1 MGKWVK
7 RKLGEVAKT
16 FTGLTYSPNQVSE
29 NGILVLRSSN
39 IKDEQLCLEDNVF
52 VSMDIPERAIVHEND
67 ILICVRNGSRNLI
80 GKSTFIPK
88 EAEGMAFG
96 AFMTILRSD
105 LIEPRLLLYIWQ
117 SNSIQRQV
125 ANNIGATINQITNT
139 DFKNFDISYPSTL
152 SEQRRIASILSSADK
167 VIDSTQKLIA
177 KYKSIKQGMMED
189 LLKPKEGWKKV
200 KLGECLRQKPDYGIN
215 APAVEYDNN
224 LPTYLRITDITEDGC
239 YSRNDIVS
247 VSSLDALNYKLEDG
261 DLVFARTGASV
272 GKTYLYNQKDGIL
285 VFAGF
290 LIRVR
295 TDEQIVLSQFFK
307 YQTQTPNYKNWIA
320 ANSMR
325 TGQPGINGNEYGEFT
340 FYIPYQNDIPDL
352 SEQRR
357 IASILSSIDAKIES
371 EEKVLEKYK
380 NIKKGLMEKLL
391 KEEE

>member
-7 RKLGEVAKT
+7 KKLGEVAKT

-139 DFKNFDISYPSTL
+139 DFKNFDISFPSSL

-177 KYKSIKQGMMED
+177 KYKQIKQGMMED
-189 LLKPKEGWKKV
+189 LLKPKEGWKLV
-200 KLGECLRQKPDYGIN
+200 KLGEVINDSYAGGTPNRSRGDYFGGGISW
-215 APAVEYDNN
+215 VTSGEVNN
-224 LPTYLRITDITEDGC
+224 PEICSTLENITIEGLNNSSAKWIPENSILVALYGATAGQVSMLRIKATSNQAVLAVIPNAEFTDTM
-239 YSRNDIVS
+239 
-247 VSSLDALNYKLEDG
+247 
-261 DLVFARTGASV
+261 
-272 GKTYLYNQKDGIL
+272 
-285 VFAGF
+285 F
-290 LIRVR
+290 LFY
-295 TDEQIVLSQFFK
+295 QIVYNKDNLLYLAQGS
-307 YQTQTPNYKNWIA
+307 
-320 ANSMR
+320 
-325 TGQPGINGNEYGEFT
+325 GQPNLSKNLVDRLEIS
-340 FYIPYQNDIPDL
+340 IPDL
-352 SEQRR
+352 PEQCR
-357 IASILSSIDAKIES
+357 IASILSGIDKKIES

-380 NIKKGLMEKLL
+380 KIKKGLMEKLL
-391 KEEE
+391 NE

>member
-139 DFKNFDISYPSTL
+139 DFKNFDISYPSSL

-177 KYKSIKQGMMED
+177 KYKQIKQGMMED
-189 LLKPKEGWKKV
+189 LLKPKEGWKLV
-200 KLGECLRQKPDYGIN
+200 KLGEVCEPSSEKYNPLTENVFQYCIEMENINQESGTINGKSDIAKLLSLKTKFHKGDVLYGKLRP
-215 APAVEYDNN
+215 
-224 LPTYLRITDITEDGC
+224 YLRKYWLADFDGACSTEIWVLKNAENIEKQFLF
-239 YSRNDIVS
+239 YLFQSEYINKIANL
-247 VSSLDALNYKLEDG
+247 SSGTKMPRADWK
-261 DLVFARTGASV
+261 FMR
-272 GKTYLYNQKDGIL
+272 
-285 VFAGF
+285 
-290 LIRVR
+290 
-295 TDEQIVLSQFFK
+295 EQNL
-307 YQTQTPNYKNWIA
+307 
-320 ANSMR
+320 
-325 TGQPGINGNEYGEFT
+325 
-340 FYIPYQNDIPDL
+340 YIPYQNDIPDL
-352 SEQRR
+352 SLQRR
-357 IASILSSIDAKIES
+357 IASILSGIDKKIES

-380 NIKKGLMEKLL
+380 KIKKGLMEKLL
-391 KEEE
+391 NCENNCLL

>member
-189 LLKPKEGWKKV
+189 PFKPKEGWKKV
-200 KLGECLRQKPDYGIN
+200 KLGEVGEINPPNKESIPERFVYVDLESVVAGQLLFENIIVKKGAPSRAQRITYENDVLYQTVRPYQKNNYIHKKAGNYVASTGYALIRCNVNYSSDFVYYVLHTYKFESNVLGLCTGTSYPAI
-215 APAVEYDNN
+215 APNN
-224 LPTYLRITDITEDGC
+224 LKKIEIF
-239 YSRNDIVS
+239 V
-247 VSSLDALNYKLEDG
+247 
-261 DLVFARTGASV
+261 
-272 GKTYLYNQKDGIL
+272 
-285 VFAGF
+285 
-290 LIRVR
+290 
-295 TDEQIVLSQFFK
+295 
-307 YQTQTPNYKNWIA
+307 
-320 ANSMR
+320 
-325 TGQPGINGNEYGEFT
+325 
-340 FYIPYQNDIPDL
+340 PDL
-352 SEQRR
+352 SEQCR

-391 KEEE
+391 KEEEIL